1 MVISMSL
8 LFPRFDQPTW
18 PHTQLRAA
26 EYSNSGPMCKCFSL
40 ESNLYQHYVGK
51 ITNMEIY
58 FPSQASSPRAPPLH
72 SIKHGGTNL
81 LISSRHF
88 IRFAI
93 LCRSPFL
100 AIFVFSRRGVG
111 ILLLATDRHHLRLQI
126 GIILLLRQGSRCC
139 CSSHAPTLV
148 LPSMHT
154 LLLLPL
160 VYTSP
165 PPQMRWLRGY
175 L

>member
-1 MVISMSL
+1 
-8 LFPRFDQPTW
+8 
-18 PHTQLRAA
+18 
-26 EYSNSGPMCKCFSL
+26 MCKCFSL

-154 LLLLPL
+154 LRSFFFHLSTHHRHRKCDDCGAI
-160 VYTSP
+160 YKISIQSKNKTFT
-165 PPQMRWLRGY
+165 
-175 L
+175 